1 MRVRID
7 TQGFPFHRIPLSGF
21 LHLMSA
27 SSAIDSISPP
37 ECLRHG
43 PPDADRPAWLHRETQ
58 REPDFGKALT
68 QGVSFRFLERRTKRK
83 GQRVRYGLAP
93 GPPLRRGSGSFR
105 RLRGRRA
112 PSSEPSP
119 APPATCPPCQ
129 GIGVIVRSAAVRRP
143 PSTARSAW

>member
-1 MRVRID
+1 
-7 TQGFPFHRIPLSGF
+7 
-21 LHLMSA
+21 
-27 SSAIDSISPP
+27 
-37 ECLRHG
+37 
-43 PPDADRPAWLHRETQ
+43 AWLHRETQ

-143 PSTARSAW
+143 PSTARSAWARCRPIRGRAPARTRRPGALDRPGTAPPVRRRVRPRPPRPPPP